1 MPFQKNT
8 PAIQIRGLHL
18 DLKGT
23 PPTFPRLLDLLDLF
37 SAFRYN
43 LILLEWEDMFPW
55 SGDATFRSPDAY
67 SSEEVKIFL
76 AKASRLKIEIVPLIQ
91 TLGHM
96 ENFLKGSDRSSLRE
110 DLACTDVLNPLAPGA
125 SEFVKSLIQETL
137 ALMPN
142 VKRFH
147 LGGDEAWH
155 LGVHPQTAEFIGK
168 YGAAALYHHHM
179 QPLFDLLLAKD
190 IRPLLWHDM
199 MTKWEDADIQKIAT
213 QADLVVWGYA
223 GHPDTEGCHFDS
235 RYIERFL
242 RLGATVWGACAFKGA
257 EGTNA
262 DRPSVDAR
270 IQNAKDWM
278 DIALRYEFSGIIS
291 TGWSRY
297 CFNTCQCESIEASL
311 DTVLAHALLMHDGQ
325 LDSDAIARSPTLI
338 SDLWSKEEGERFA
351 TIRKVANQYA
361 IAHEA
366 CWYDARMHL
375 AHLATIHLEP
385 KRKLSLHYQH
395 LFERSLNSFRQAV
408 SPYRSA
414 LSLLVSPTSLQSYF
428 AERDNAIKGIKELRA
443 LLNVQCSPDS
453 GDRQS

>member
-1 MPFQKNT
+1 M
-8 PAIQIRGLHL
+8 RGLHL
-18 DLKGT
+18 DLKGS
-23 PPTFPRLLDLLDLF
+23 PPTFSRLLDLLDLF
-37 SAFRYN
+37 SALRYN

-67 SSEEVKIFL
+67 SPEEVRIFL
-76 AKASRLKIEIVPLIQ
+76 AKAYRLKIEIVPLIQ

-110 DLACTDVLNPLAPGA
+110 DPACNDVLNPLALGA
-125 SEFVKSLIQETL
+125 SEFVKSLIRETL
-137 ALMPN
+137 TLMPD

-155 LGVHPQTAEFIGK
+155 LGVHPQTAEFVDK

-179 QPLFDLLLAKD
+179 QPLFDELHAKN

-199 MTKWEDADIQKIAT
+199 MTKWEDTDIQKIAT

-257 EGTNA
+257 EGTNV
-262 DRPSVDAR
+262 DRPNVDAR
-270 IQNAKDWM
+270 IQNGRDWM
-278 DIALRYEFSGIIS
+278 EVALRYGFSGIIS

-297 CFNTCQCESIEASL
+297 CFNTCQCESIEACL

-325 LDSDAIARSPTLI
+325 LGSDVTTRAPTLI
-338 SDLWSKEEGERFA
+338 GDVWSKEEGERFA
-351 TIRKVANQYA
+351 AIREVADQYA

-366 CWYDARMHL
+366 CWYDARTHL
-375 AHLATIHLEP
+375 AHLATVHLEP
-385 KRKLSLHYQH
+385 KRKRSLHYQH
-395 LFERSLNSFRQAV
+395 LFERSLDSFQRAT
-408 SPYRSA
+408 SRYRSA
-414 LSLLVSPTSLQSYF
+414 LDLLVGPISLQSYF
-428 AERDNAIKGIKELRA
+428 AERTNAINGIKELRA
-443 LLNVQCSPDS
+443 LPAAKCSPS
-453 GDRQS
+453 FEIEIS